1 MENRA
6 KVGYFCPYL
15 PKEIICTFGRPPVRL
30 LPEARREAE
39 ATTFLPR
46 NFCSLVKAILGD
58 FIGGGDPGG
67 PGGGDFHGRL
77 RRLPPPARCLAGVRP
92 KRTL

>member
-39 ATTFLPR
+39 AITFLPR

-58 FIGGGDPGG
+58 FIGGGDRG
-67 PGGGDFHGRL
+67 PWRG
-77 RRLPPPARCLAGVRP
+77 
-92 KRTL
+92 